1 MAVAV
6 DKDDVALS
14 DETGTPELVTGVAAG
29 LPEQAARITA
39 ATAAL
44 TPSTAERLRTWGVVI
59 EMPSVDEI
67 DGTRTNVGPRGIP
80 RER

>member
-1 MAVAV
+1 VAV
-6 DKDDVALS
+6 DVDINEDVPA

-29 LPEQAARITA
+29 LPEHAARSTA

-44 TPSTAERLRTWGVVI
+44 TPSTAERVRRSGVVI

-67 DGTRTNVGPRGIP
+67 EGTHQGGSLPGP
-80 RER
+80 